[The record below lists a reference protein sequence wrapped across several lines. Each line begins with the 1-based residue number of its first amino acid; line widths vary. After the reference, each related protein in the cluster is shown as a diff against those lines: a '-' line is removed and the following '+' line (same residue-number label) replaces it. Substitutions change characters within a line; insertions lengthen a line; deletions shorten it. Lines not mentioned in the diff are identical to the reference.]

1 MAVNSGSVVFLV
13 PNIGETNDLTVAQH
27 PFLGALP
34 AVMAGKGTPD
44 GDRAP
49 FTVVPKGS
57 LYIQLDAA
65 DDAVFLF
72 GKVDDADADNDWN
85 SVSMT

>member
-1 MAVNSGSVVFLV
+1 MAVNSGSVVFLFPPV
-13 PNIGETNDLTVAQH
+13 GEGNDLAVHQH
-27 PFLGALP
+27 PILGELP
-34 AVMAGKGTPD
+34 AIICGNGTPD

-57 LYIQLDAA
+57 VYLQMDAA

-72 GKVDDADADNDWN
+72 GKVDDAGEDADWN
-85 SVSMT
+85 SASMT